1 MCLGVPAVVVEVDE
15 EKGYAEVDYGD
26 GVLRK
31 AFVGISLD
39 RIGKGDLVLVHANV
53 VISKLSFE
61 EAEEIL
67 RIIKE
72 IALIS
77 DEEQKLDKN

>member
-1 MCLGVPAVVVEVDE
+1 MCLGVPAVVVEIDE

-39 RIGKGDLVLVHANV
+39 RINRGDLVIVHANV
-53 VISKLSFE
+53 VISKISLE
-61 EAEEIL
+61 EAEEIMKIL
-67 RIIKE
+67 KE
-72 IALIS
+72 IALMS
-77 DEEQKLDKN
+77 DEEQKLSKN